1 MGNLNRRLAALEAG
15 DGAALSPHAKAWLG
29 LALTDA
35 EQRAAALPADIGH
48 IDTRSYSRELK
59 AWLGID

>member
-1 MGNLNRRLAALEAG
+1 MGNLNRRLLALEAG
-15 DGAALSPHAKAWLG
+15 DGADLTPHAKAWLG

-35 EQRAAALPADIGH
+35 EQRVAALPANIGD
-48 IDTRSYSRELK
+48 IDTRRYSRELK